1 MSWEARGAMLVP
13 KTDVVGVGVAIDAV
27 SPIRVVV
34 LEVVIIVVVMVVV
47 VEMMSDTSEV
57 VGTCYKNNQL
67 SARKTQYTI
76 DTPITDYDIYI
87 SSEI

>member
-13 KTDVVGVGVAIDAV
+13 KTDVVGVGIGVGVGVGVGIDAV

-34 LEVVIIVVVMVVV
+34 TLEVVITVVVIVV

-57 VGTCYKNNQL
+57 VGTCCKSNRL
-67 SARKTQYTI
+67 SAKKTRYYNQRL
-76 DTPITDYDIYI
+76 
-87 SSEI
+87 